1 MEQNDSEDE
10 IRIKCTPL
18 KLRTKFGFDMQEDD
32 SDSDI
37 LFTTITEGSQEIY
50 DHSIGIKTF
59 LIETKFKG
67 PSIWQKIKNFFKKL
81 LRR

>member
-18 KLRTKFGFDMQEDD
+18 KLRTKFGFDMQED
-32 SDSDI
+32 DSDI

-67 PSIWQKIKNFFKKL
+67 PSIWQKIKKFFKKL